1 MNFIKL
7 ILFGLCISIGYYT
20 LTILAIGQSAA
31 GNLFWW
37 FNSSQYPTAMHLA
50 QNVVGV
56 GLAALIPAFI
66 VRSYEPAR
74 QWVAITIVILVAMLL
89 HGNIHY
95 MPWDPMGIV
104 RFVNNTLF
112 YGDIGAKALFLY
124 ILLLPILWLLLL
136 KRIARI

>member
-7 ILFGLCISIGYYT
+7 VIFSLCISIGYYGLT
-20 LTILAIGQSAA
+20 LVAIGQSAA

-37 FNSSQYPTAMHLA
+37 FNGSEYPQLMHLA
-50 QNVVGV
+50 QNVVGIA
-56 GLAALIPAFI
+56 LAALIPAFI

-74 QWVAITIVILVAMLL
+74 QWIAIIIVILGAMLL
-89 HGNIHY
+89 LGNIHY

-104 RFVNNTLF
+104 RFVNSTLL
-112 YGDIGAKALFLY
+112 YGDIGEKVLFFD

-136 KRIARI
+136 KRMARL